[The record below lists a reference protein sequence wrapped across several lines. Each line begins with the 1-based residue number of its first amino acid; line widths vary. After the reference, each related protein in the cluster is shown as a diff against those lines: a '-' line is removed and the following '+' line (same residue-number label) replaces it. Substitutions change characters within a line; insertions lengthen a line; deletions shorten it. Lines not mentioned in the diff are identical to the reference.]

1 MKKLLGLALALSIIL
16 SPLVVPLTTAQAS
29 YSPNIEVEAL
39 TRSQFRITITNA
51 PSYSQVDLY
60 YHQSDSELWNS
71 TWNIGDTDRNGR
83 FTTTRTFNS
92 FSPQLDWFWYAEVG
106 GRNTPSISTNSRSN
120 SNSNNTPTY
129 RPNRP
134 GRVYADTTFKTGAL
148 VLDSGTVYLIY
159 RDQRIGFAS
168 ERVFLDLGY
177 QWSDVVYGN
186 TSNLPYIYT
195 VTNATYA
202 HPWGSWVKSGSSIYF
217 VHEDGL
223 IPVSSES
230 IFKNNGGESKLT
242 VPMNYYDSQI
252 NKLSKMKNNDSRLE

>member
-39 TRSQFRITITNA
+39 SRSQFKITVSNA
-51 PSYSQVDLY
+51 AKYSTVDLY
-60 YHQSDSELWNS
+60 YHQSDSELWNG
-71 TWNIGDTDRNGR
+71 TLNIGTTDRNGR

-92 FSPQLDWFWYAEVG
+92 FSPQLAWFWYANVG
-106 GRNTPSISTNSRSN
+106 GYNTPSITTGTRTNHN
-120 SNSNNTPTY
+120 SNY
-129 RPNRP
+129 RPERP
-134 GRVYADTTFKTGAL
+134 GRVYSSTTFKTGTL
-148 VLDSGTVYLIY
+148 VLDNGTVYLIY
-159 RDQRIGFAS
+159 RDQRIGFSS

-186 TSNLPYIYT
+186 TSYLPYIYT

-223 IPVSSES
+223 IPVSSDS
-230 IFKNNGGESKLT
+230 IFKSNGGESKLT
-242 VPMNYYDSQI
+242 VPMNYYDSQL
-252 NKLSKMKNNDSRLE
+252 NKLSKMKSNDSRLE